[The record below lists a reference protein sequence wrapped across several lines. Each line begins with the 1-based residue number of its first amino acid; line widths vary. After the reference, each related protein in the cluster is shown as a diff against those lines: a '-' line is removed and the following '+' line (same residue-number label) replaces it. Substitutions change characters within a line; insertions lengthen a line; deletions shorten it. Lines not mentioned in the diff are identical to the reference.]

1 MLLAWAIVPYVL
13 SELVTI
19 TPVEQVIKLMTDMKA
34 EAEAEG
40 EKEAKTYETFT
51 CFCKDKTMSIAAS
64 IMKGKDDCHE
74 HAAGFEEKSADI
86 TKKQDEL
93 KDEITK
99 KVNLESEKK
108 DRELQLVQDTA
119 AYEASEADLTKAIS
133 LLERAIKRLE
143 SSKPT
148 ESLFAIGQSVK
159 KSLALA
165 EALKLIEAGPR
176 WTSFLQ
182 DVSGVDPKDPQ
193 YKFHSEDIITV
204 LKKLLEEFKNK
215 KTTADGDWATT
226 KKSHED
232 TIAKLGEELDLNAK
246 VRDSLKVDIDTMI
259 GEAADVRGKLVKATS
274 QLQDDEAYMK
284 ELTEM
289 CEVRARDWDQRTTMR
304 AGELAALS
312 KAIEIMTDK
321 VKDNDKLA
329 NKRVLLLLQHQTQSV
344 PAQKKVNKSLTLS
357 HVAGART
364 NESKITLV
372 RNNRTTLK
380 YNRSTFNSS
389 SAKAMNFFQTSLVRS
404 HTQESSQLALEVLRQ
419 ESNRIHSVAL
429 STLVM
434 RIAADPF
441 AKVKT
446 LIQKLIERLIEE
458 ATQEATKKG
467 FCDKALAD
475 GEQERDFRYAA
486 VKKLSA
492 ALQTLEAK
500 KGALEL
506 EIDDLTDSIATLDS
520 ALKEATANRAAEKED
535 NLKSMKAAKDGLKA
549 VTEAMNILKDFYR
562 QAARARVF
570 LQGHATPLQAD
581 TKGAGFSGAYKG
593 NQAGSKGIIGLLEV
607 IKSDFERTIKTTSQ
621 SEEKAATEQA
631 KFSQSTT
638 ADVTSKTT
646 KKECD
651 VEDLAKTDST
661 IASKMEDMQTN
672 MDLMGE
678 ALKDL
683 QKHQSMC
690 VNHGQT
696 YADRKAKREEELA
709 ALKKAL
715 CSLDAEGV
723 EDGC

>member
-1 MLLAWAIVPYVL
+1 MATAWCNCKTLLALAIVPYVL

-19 TPVEQVIKLMTDMKA
+19 TPVEQVIKLMTDMKT

-40 EKEAKTYETFT
+40 ENEAKTYETFT
-51 CFCKDKTMSIAAS
+51 CFCKDKSMSISAS

-86 TKKQDEL
+86 TEKQDAL
-93 KDEITK
+93 KEEITR
-99 KVNLESEKK
+99 KVNLETEKK

-119 AYEASEADLTKAIS
+119 AYEATEADLTKAIS
-133 LLERAIKRLE
+133 LLERAIKTLK

-165 EALKLIEAGPR
+165 EALKLVEAGPR

-182 DVSGVDPKDPQ
+182 DVSGVDPADPQ
-193 YKFHSEDIITV
+193 YKFHSQGIITV
-204 LKKLLEEFKNK
+204 LEKLLEDFKNK
-215 KTTADGDWATT
+215 KSTADSDWATT

-232 TIAKLGEELDLNAK
+232 AIAKLGNELDLNAK
-246 VRDSLKVDIDTMI
+246 VRDSLKVEIDTMI
-259 GEAADVRGKLVKATS
+259 SEAAALRGKLVKATS
-274 QLQDDEAYMK
+274 QLQDDEAYLK

-289 CEVRARDWDQRTTMR
+289 CESRAKDWDQRTTMR
-304 AGELAALS
+304 AGELEALN

-321 VKDNDKLA
+321 VKDNDKIA
-329 NKRVLLLLQHQTQSV
+329 NKRALLLLQHQAQSV
-344 PAQKKVNKSLTLS
+344 PAQQRANKSLTLS
-357 HVAGART
+357 HAVRMTA
-364 NESKITLV
+364 NESKITLL
-372 RNNRTTLK
+372 RS
-380 YNRSTFNSS
+380 NRSTVNSTHNKS
-389 SAKAMNFFQTSLVRS
+389 SGAKAMYFFQSSLVRS
-404 HTQESSQLALEVLRQ
+404 HAQDSSHLALEALRQ

-429 STLVM
+429 SALVM

-446 LIQKLIERLIEE
+446 LIQNLIERLIEE

-475 GEQERDFRYAA
+475 AEQERDFRYAA

-492 ALQTLEAK
+492 TLQTLEAE

-506 EIDDLTDSIATLDS
+506 EIDDLTDSIASLDTAS
-520 ALKEATANRAAEKED
+520 KEATENRAAEKKD
-535 NLKSMKAAKDGLKA
+535 NLKSMQAAKDGLKA

-562 QAARARVF
+562 QAARARVL
-570 LQGHATPLQAD
+570 LQATPLQAD

-621 SEEKAATEQA
+621 SEEKSAAEQA
-631 KFSQSTT
+631 KFLQSTT
-638 ADVTSKTT
+638 ADITSKTT

-651 VEDLAKTDST
+651 VEDLAKTDNT
-661 IASKMEDMQTN
+661 IASKKEDMQTN
-672 MDLMGE
+672 MDLMDE
-678 ALKDL
+678 ALKAL

-715 CSLDAEGV
+715 SFK
-723 EDGC
+723 